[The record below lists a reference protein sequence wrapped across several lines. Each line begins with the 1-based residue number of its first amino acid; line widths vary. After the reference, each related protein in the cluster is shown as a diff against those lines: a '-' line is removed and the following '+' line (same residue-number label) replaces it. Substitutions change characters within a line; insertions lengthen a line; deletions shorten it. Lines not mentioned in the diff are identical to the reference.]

1 MSKAGKQHSHQIS
14 GPKPTAAPLA
24 VPVPPPHLSFPPPP
38 TPSAPHA
45 LPRREAAASRA
56 TCART
61 VRGARRCRAGD
72 VPACRAGGCS
82 PASPAQG
89 GGQRDLTRS
98 GLPHA
103 VPCGPVHAFP
113 RGRPTAHRPPGTP
126 LRRSSLPLPPLPGH
140 CCREAASPPPTHGRR
155 RSDPPAAI
163 LRVRRHTTSPPSI
176 RWDRPAVQ
184 GEGRRLAAPGTNQRA
199 PFFSRQRNARPQAG
213 WGV

>member
-98 GLPHA
+98 GPCRVGLYTPSLGGGPQPIALREPPSAAHPCLCLRSPVIAAGRPPPPPHA
-103 VPCGPVHAFP
+103 RQAPLGSP
-113 RGRPTAHRPPGTP
+113 RRHIMSEEAHN
-126 LRRSSLPLPPLPGH
+126 LPPLNTMGSA
-140 CCREAASPPPTHGRR
+140 RSTGRR
-155 RSDPPAAI
+155 QTIGSS
-163 LRVRRHTTSPPSI
+163 RHQSACS
-176 RWDRPAVQ
+176 
-184 GEGRRLAAPGTNQRA
+184 
-199 PFFSRQRNARPQAG
+199 FFL
-213 WGV
+213 

>member
-98 GLPHA
+98 GPCRVGLYTPSLGGGPQPIALREPPSAAHPCLCLRSPVIAAGRPPPPHA
-103 VPCGPVHAFP
+103 RQAPLGSP
-113 RGRPTAHRPPGTP
+113 RRHITSGEAHN
-126 LRRSSLPLPPLPGH
+126 LPPLNTMGSS
-140 CCREAASPPPTHGRR
+140 RSTGRR
-155 RSDPPAAI
+155 QTIGSS
-163 LRVRRHTTSPPSI
+163 RHQSACS
-176 RWDRPAVQ
+176 
-184 GEGRRLAAPGTNQRA
+184 
-199 PFFSRQRNARPQAG
+199 FFL
-213 WGV
+213 

>member
-98 GLPHA
+98 G
-103 VPCGPVHAFP
+103 PCRVGLYTPSLGGGPQPIALREPPSAAHPCLCLRSPVIAA
-113 RGRPTAHRPPGTP
+113 GRPP
-126 LRRSSLPLPPLPGH
+126 PPL
-140 CCREAASPPPTHGRR
+140 PTHGRR

>member
-98 GLPHA
+98 GPCRVGLYTPSLGGGPQPIALREPPSAAHPCLCLRSPVIAAGRPPPPHA
-103 VPCGPVHAFP
+103 RQAPLGSP
-113 RGRPTAHRPPGTP
+113 RRHIMSEEAHN
-126 LRRSSLPLPPLPGH
+126 LPPLNTMGSA
-140 CCREAASPPPTHGRR
+140 RSTGRR
-155 RSDPPAAI
+155 QTIGSS
-163 LRVRRHTTSPPSI
+163 RHQSACS
-176 RWDRPAVQ
+176 
-184 GEGRRLAAPGTNQRA
+184 
-199 PFFSRQRNARPQAG
+199 FFL
-213 WGV
+213 